1 MARLKWLKIM
11 SRKGAKTQRGIMVEN
26 ELTKRGVGWC
36 LKIHRILEPG
46 LLELVKALLCVFAP
60 LREILTICKTIL
72 FLVLARPGYAYRFRL

>member
-1 MARLKWLKIM
+1 M
-11 SRKGAKTQRGIMVEN
+11 GIMVEN

-36 LKIHRILEPG
+36 LKIHRILEPR

-72 FLVLARPGYAYRFRL
+72 FLVLARPGYELVVRNFKF